1 MSKRYKIWEQHA
13 LNYITCTTVDWIDIF
28 TRPRYCNILLDS
40 WRYCQQHKGLHIVA
54 YVIMS
59 NHFHLIAYVEKDQ
72 TPNQTLSTVLRDMK
86 KFTARQIIKSIK
98 TEPESRRDWLLERM
112 AMNAKKVR
120 LRSNQQ
126 YQLWQYDNH
135 PIALWSP
142 KVIWQKIHYIH
153 HNPIRAGYVH
163 QAEHWV
169 YSSALTY
176 AGVGSTIPL
185 TIPAMIT

>member
-1 MSKRYKIWEQHA
+1 MFGGK
-13 LNYITCTTVDWIDIF
+13 C
-28 TRPRYCNILLDS
+28 
-40 WRYCQQHKGLHIVA
+40 
-54 YVIMS
+54 

-112 AMNAKKVR
+112 AMKAKKVR

-142 KVIWQKIHYIH
+142 KVIW
-153 HNPIRAGYVH
+153 HNLFRSI
-163 QAEHWV
+163 AEK
-169 YSSALTY
+169 SIT
-176 AGVGSTIPL
+176 ST
-185 TIPAMIT
+185 TIQF